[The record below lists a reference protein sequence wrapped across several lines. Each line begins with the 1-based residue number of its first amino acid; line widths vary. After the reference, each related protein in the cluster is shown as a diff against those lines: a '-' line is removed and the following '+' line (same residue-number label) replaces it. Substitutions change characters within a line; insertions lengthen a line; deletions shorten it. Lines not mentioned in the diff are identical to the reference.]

1 MSPRTKEQLLD
12 LKEARKE
19 QILMAALEL
28 FGSKGYQTTS
38 ISEIAKKAELSKGLL
53 YNYFESKEELLNE
66 VVVFA
71 FKETTEAGESVLN
84 KENLTADELL
94 VSLVDSYF
102 LMMKEQEE
110 LMKLVLSLAV
120 QVSAIPSVHNTIT
133 MVYNSLLEQL
143 EVIFINLGYENPKN
157 EAMLFG
163 AIVDGIGIQYMLD
176 SEGYP
181 LDEMKSLIL
190 KKYIDYEN

>member
-1 MSPRTKEQLLD
+1 MSPRTKEQLAA
-12 LKEARKE
+12 LKEVRRE

-28 FGSKGYQTTS
+28 FGSKGYQNTS
-38 ISEIAKKAELSKGLL
+38 ISDIAKKASLSKGLL

-71 FKETTEAGESVLN
+71 FKDTAEAGESVLN
-84 KENLTADELL
+84 EEYLTADELL
-94 VSLVDSYF
+94 VSLIDSYF

-110 LMKLVLSLAV
+110 LMKLILSLAV
-120 QVSAIPSVHNTIT
+120 QVSAIPSVHTTIK
-133 MVYNSLLEQL
+133 MVYNSLFEQL
-143 EVIFINLGYENPKN
+143 EVIFIELGYENPKN

-163 AIVDGIGIQYMLD
+163 AIVDGIGIQYMID

>member
-84 KENLTADELL
+84 EENLTADELL